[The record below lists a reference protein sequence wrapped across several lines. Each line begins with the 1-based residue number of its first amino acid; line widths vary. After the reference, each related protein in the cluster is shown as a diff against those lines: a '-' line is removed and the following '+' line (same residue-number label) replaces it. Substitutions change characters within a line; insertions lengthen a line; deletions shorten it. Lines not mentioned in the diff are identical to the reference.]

1 MFIKY
6 LLLYSILFYNRN
18 NLVYKLEIIL
28 TIMKKILLIEDSL
41 TQLTSLKTFIAKAG
55 YEVLTSSNGP
65 EGISITYQTLPDLI
79 VSDIFMPEINGFQL
93 CRLLRNDNIT
103 KNIPIILITNR
114 KEKISKFWGLRSG
127 ADAFLIKECDFENN
141 LIKQIQKVL
150 NKVPTISEDER
161 KKLTKV
167 QNTIP
172 PDYIQ
177 TRIKHLLDQS
187 LIESTI
193 INEFRNLSEMVRNT
207 KVLKSGFFS
216 LISAILDYNVAGIF
230 FNDRDSKKEKLLSI
244 STSDVEINEIIT
256 HDIKAEFFEE
266 IFNDAPDEEK
276 GATGYETFEKTTL
289 KINTINKLSD
299 FQSKTII
306 PIKFANRV
314 LGGLCLYHIGPN
326 KYNSSKLL
334 SIIVEEL
341 KILMRI
347 KWLYSETKFLA
358 ITDGLTSLYNR
369 RYFQQ
374 VLEREFSRAKR
385 YKDDLSLVLID
396 IDHFK
401 HVNDTYGHQ
410 FGDKTLAEI
419 SKIIKNGLRKT
430 DFVARYGGEEI
441 VAILPETSLKTIFVP
456 IERLRK
462 SIEEKKLRHE
472 DRDVSITVSIG
483 VACLTNDTKNEQDL
497 IQRADQALYTAKE
510 NGRNRVEYYRPE

>member
-1 MFIKY
+1 
-6 LLLYSILFYNRN
+6 
-18 NLVYKLEIIL
+18 
-28 TIMKKILLIEDSL
+28 MKKILLIEDSL
-41 TQLTSLKTFIAKAG
+41 TQLTSLKNFISKAG

-65 EGISITYQTLPDLI
+65 EGISLTYQTLPDLI

-141 LIKQIQKVL
+141 LIKQIQKIL
-150 NKVPTISEDER
+150 NKIQTISEDER
-161 KKLTKV
+161 RKLTKV

-172 PDYIQ
+172 TDYIQ

-193 INEFRNLSEMVRNT
+193 INEFRNLSEMVHNT

-230 FNDRDSKKEKLLSI
+230 FNDRDCKKEKLLSI
-244 STSDVEINEIIT
+244 STSDVEINECIAQ
-256 HDIKAEFFEE
+256 DIKADFFEE
-266 IFNDAPDEEK
+266 IFTDNTQEEEK
-276 GATGYETFEKTTL
+276 GTTSYETFEKTTQ
-289 KINTINKLSD
+289 KINTINKITD

-306 PIKFANRV
+306 PIRFANRV
-314 LGGLCLYHIGPN
+314 LGGLCLYHISPN

-334 SIIVEEL
+334 SIIVDEL

-358 ITDGLTSLYNR
+358 ITDGLTNLYNR

-385 YKDDLSLVLID
+385 YKDNLSLILID

-401 HVNDTYGHQ
+401 HINDTYGHQ
-410 FGDKTLAEI
+410 FGDKILAEI
-419 SKIIKNGLRKT
+419 SKIIKNELRKT

-441 VAILPETSLKTIFVP
+441 VAILPETSFKTIFVP

-462 SIEEKKLRHE
+462 SIEDKKLRYDHN
-472 DRDVSITVSIG
+472 DINITVSIG
-483 VACLTNDTKNEQDL
+483 VACLTDDTKNEQDL
-497 IQRADQALYTAKE
+497 IQKADQALYAAKE
-510 NGRNRVEYYRPE
+510 NGRNKIEYYKPE